1 MAVQAIAR
9 VASNCLDAV
18 AEADEQW
25 ASQIRQ
31 RKFAMHNQEW
41 LEVVDEDEAEEYQAL
56 HSLMHP

>member
-1 MAVQAIAR
+1 M
-9 VASNCLDAV
+9 ASNCLDAV

-41 LEVVDEDEAEEYQAL
+41 LEGVDEDEAEEDQAP
-56 HSLMHP
+56 HPLMHP